1 VHVKLLADVAAA
13 EHLIEELS
21 VRRQQLHDE
30 IDNIQTAR
38 RHGRDALRCD
48 ELKNR
53 LQRKSRKGLKIG
65 FRAQSTVRCVFS
77 RHVRSLTGNDQ
88 SDVSGPGS

>member
-1 VHVKLLADVAAA
+1 MHVKLLAAVAAA

-38 RHGRDALRCD
+38 RHGREALRCD

-53 LQRKSRKGLKIG
+53 LQ
-65 FRAQSTVRCVFS
+65 
-77 RHVRSLTGNDQ
+77 
-88 SDVSGPGS
+88 